1 MKISVY
7 VLVKHLF
14 SFNQAFVRL
23 LLVRTVPEK
32 AIGLLYRED
41 TRTGLFFPQRI
52 DNSKQFSV
60 PCIYCI
66 STTVR
71 LTLRWTRKGVRGG
84 RERRGGEDS
93 IGQTDEKKDQ
103 DRSVT
108 PLDLVGLTFECFVDS
123 TASREEWEKPRG
135 EEGLTG
141 AIVVFILSFFHRI
154 LWVFVKTLVHS
165 FASLTDWTTGE

>member
-1 MKISVY
+1 MR
-7 VLVKHLF
+7 LF
-14 SFNQAFVRL
+14 F
-23 LLVRTVPEK
+23 VRTVPEK

-66 STTVR
+66 STIVR
-71 LTLRWTRKGVRGG
+71 LTLPSLGEGG
-84 RERRGGEDS
+84 CERRKRKKRS